1 MPFLLLSL
9 TTSSFP
15 QSGSLLPSVPA
26 TQDPLPKPVCSWSLF
41 ALSHPRG
48 SSSFILILVFTWLT
62 LSGGL

>member
-26 TQDPLPKPVCSWSLF
+26 TQDPLPEPVCSWS
-41 ALSHPRG
+41 P
-48 SSSFILILVFTWLT
+48 
-62 LSGGL
+62 SGFCPVPSQGE